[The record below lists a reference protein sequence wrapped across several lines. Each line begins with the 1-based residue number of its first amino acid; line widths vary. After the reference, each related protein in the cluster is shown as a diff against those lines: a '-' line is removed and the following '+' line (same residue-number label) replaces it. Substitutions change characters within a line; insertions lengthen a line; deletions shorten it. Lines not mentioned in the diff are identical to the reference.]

1 MNNKFYNEFNK
12 YYKDF
17 RKKESLKWFND
28 NYFVALYTKDDEYI
42 TSFDDIE
49 TTSKSLNLDVKTVLK
64 RIRKDECIVF
74 KNHLCKLY
82 LVRKEKELGISR

>member
-1 MNNKFYNEFNK
+1 MNNKFYIEFNK

-42 TSFDDIE
+42 TSFETIEDTSNYFNIEVKEILRKIRQDDF
-49 TTSKSLNLDVKTVLK
+49 VL
-64 RIRKDECIVF
+64 F
-74 KNHLCKLY
+74 KNILCKLY